1 MMVKENRRRKRK
13 ARKSKYYAWAYE
25 EKPRKKSGTFKPPV
39 LQQFQIAGDTF
50 GSSASDRLLMVAHTE
65 RGDRIRIISARE
77 LTRPERKAYEEE
89 IKRRKS

>member
-39 LQQFQIAGDTF
+39 LQQFQIAGDTQVTGHGRF
-50 GSSASDRLLMVAHTE
+50 QGFESLE
-65 RGDRIRIISARE
+65 RVETVGR
-77 LTRPERKAYEEE
+77 
-89 IKRRKS
+89 